1 MGALRDQFGR
11 HLRQLRVERNMT
23 QETLAEALNKTPE
36 FISNIERGINAPS
49 FETLEKLETALDLP
63 ISELFNWKDNAL
75 NS

>member
-1 MGALRDQFGR
+1 
-11 HLRQLRVERNMT
+11 MT